1 MSREKPAPELVEE
14 AQRFVARIGTAI
26 SGGEDEEGREFR
38 FTLTVPEE
46 HALMAAWVMFK
57 EAMRQDGVPVV
68 LPRPV
73 QLHLDD
79 GRRSRDWDRARSYFM
94 RAIFE
99 RFDAD
104 YTALLLGEHP
114 ALFPEPVFP
123 ALPVADDLVMDDDIP
138 F

>member
-1 MSREKPAPELVEE
+1 MPREKPAPELVEE
-14 AQRFVARIGTAI
+14 AERFAARVGAAI
-26 SGGEDEEGREFR
+26 DVGEDGEGRMLR
-38 FTLTVPEE
+38 FTLTIPEE

-57 EAMRQDGVPVV
+57 EDMRQDGLPVV

-73 QLHLDD
+73 ELQLED
-79 GRRSRDWDRARSYFM
+79 GRRSRDWDLARSYFM

-123 ALPVADDLVMDDDIP
+123 ALPAADDLVMDDDIP